1 MRHSIR
7 GKRSTREFERVGLRL
22 HLRRLQAFAGDI
34 TLLFVDEADV
44 LNIPYL
50 VHTWARKGINLRI
63 EAPGKVKRRCLS
75 GAHNAR
81 TRELFAHVSTTKR
94 TSDFLCLLDLI
105 EARYGPKSDS
115 ARDSAREVVIV
126 LDNGPSH
133 TSHETRRALLSRASW
148 LTVEWLP
155 KFSPELNDIERDWRV
170 LKGRYLGN
178 RNYAHEGDLERSIFK
193 ALERFNADR
202 VTGRRLCKL

>member
-7 GKRSTREFERVGLRL
+7 GKRNTREFERVGLRL
-22 HLRRLQAFAGDI
+22 HIRRLQALAGDI
-34 TLLFVDEADV
+34 VLLFVDEADV

-50 VHTWARKGINLRI
+50 VHTWARRGMNLRI

-75 GAHNAR
+75 GARNAR
-81 TRELFAHVSTTKR
+81 TCELFAHVSTTKR

-105 EARYGPKSDS
+105 EARYGPKSGD
-115 ARDSAREVVIV
+115 AREVVIV

-133 TSHETRRALLSRASW
+133 RSHVSRRALASRVSW

-155 KFSPELNDIERDWRV
+155 TFSPELNDIERDWRV
-170 LKGRYLGN
+170 LKGQYLGN
-178 RNYAHEGDLERSIFK
+178 RNYAHEWDLERSIIK
-193 ALERFNADR
+193 ALERLNADR
-202 VTGRRLCKL
+202 ATGHRLCK